1 MMILTLGKLM
11 RTNYDDHS
19 HCNKTWTLKKCLPS
33 PLWHAPKA
41 SFFASSDKKLSS
53 YGWKISISV
62 AYLKCS
68 PLSRFLVNRQ
78 QWERYITTQPN
89 PSPRKTKGWQL
100 SPGGPRY
107 QAYQK
112 PAEDVWEYSAQFGRG
127 WKREI
132 VRLGIIDV
140 GQQPPT
146 EPGRIHVQEAAE
158 GYWER

>member
-1 MMILTLGKLM
+1 MTAIKV
-11 RTNYDDHS
+11 
-19 HCNKTWTLKKCLPS
+19 
-33 PLWHAPKA
+33 HAPL
-41 SFFASSDKKLSS
+41 FPFVVYPWGRFLCFLLCIGSDEKMMENFSLSCL
-53 YGWKISISV
+53 YFRC
-62 AYLKCS
+62 A
-68 PLSRFLVNRQ
+68 PLPQFLVNRQ

-127 WKREI
+127 WNREI

-158 GYWER
+158 GYWEREGARKNINLDI

>member
-1 MMILTLGKLM
+1 M
-11 RTNYDDHS
+11 
-19 HCNKTWTLKKCLPS
+19 PPFS
-33 PLWHAPKA
+33 PLWYTPGAD
-41 SFFASSDKKLSS
+41 FFAFSCVLDQKKK
-53 YGWKISISV
+53 WWTISV
-62 AYLKCS
+62 LAAYFRCA
-68 PLSRFLVNRQ
+68 PLPQFLVNRQ
-78 QWERYITTQPN
+78 QWERYVTTQPN

-158 GYWER
+158 GYWEREGARQNINLDL